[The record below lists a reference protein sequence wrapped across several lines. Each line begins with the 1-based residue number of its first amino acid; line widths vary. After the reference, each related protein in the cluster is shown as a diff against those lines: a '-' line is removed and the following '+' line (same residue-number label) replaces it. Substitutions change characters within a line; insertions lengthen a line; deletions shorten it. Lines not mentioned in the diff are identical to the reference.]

1 MFAQME
7 RIYVLERA
15 AGARDAKEARGLP
28 TGRPAKLNA
37 TTRAGAA
44 PRING
49 AIPEQV
55 AAELCVGRSA
65 LYRDLRK
72 HQPRSLISDP
82 SRIPAGQRYPLVSQW
97 VLPGPQHLA
106 TLATDDGL
114 WS

>member
-1 MFAQME
+1 MAIALLAMFAQME

-37 TTRAGAA
+37 
-44 PRING
+44 
-49 AIPEQV
+49 
-55 AAELCVGRSA
+55 
-65 LYRDLRK
+65 
-72 HQPRSLISDP
+72 
-82 SRIPAGQRYPLVSQW
+82 RIPAGQRYPFFSQW